1 MHGVPRFNL
10 LLKVYSESFTPEVDA
25 ALICMRRRVIFFL
38 RRCFNF
44 NFVKSTCEDI
54 FFLYNVNYYGIG
66 NRTNCVGNNFRTIM
80 KIIAFVKWG
89 TCM

>member
-10 LLKVYSESFTPEVDA
+10 SLKVYSESFTPEVDA
-25 ALICMRRRVIFFL
+25 VLTYMCRRVIFSFF
-38 RRCFNF
+38 RCFNF

-54 FFLYNVNYYGIG
+54 FFLYDVNYHGIG

-80 KIIAFVKWG
+80 KIIAFVD
-89 TCM
+89 